1 MLQHD
6 ISSKGGSMNLAS
18 LLSKDRINLSLKP
31 GKKDKVIED
40 LVYTMKKGADA
51 ELIVSTLLKR
61 EELGSTGIGKGIAIP
76 HCRSLAVD
84 KLEIAIGRTIKPINF
99 NAIDKK
105 PVSLIFLIIA
115 PPQDPGNQY
124 LITLGKIVQI
134 AKELTKSKA
143 VNKPKTP
150 DEFIQLIDEIEK
162 DLKKRK

>member
-1 MLQHD
+1 
-6 ISSKGGSMNLAS
+6 MNLAS
-18 LLSKDRINLSLKP
+18 LLSKDRIILSLKP
-31 GKKDKVIED
+31 GKKEKIIED
-40 LVYTMKKGADA
+40 LVYAIKEGADA

-84 KLEIAIGRTIKPINF
+84 KLEIAVGRTTKPMKF

-134 AKELTKSKA
+134 AKVLAKKKLISKP
-143 VNKPKTP
+143 NTP
-150 DEFIQLIDEIEK
+150 DEFITLINQVEK
-162 DLKKRK
+162 DLKKRN

>member
-1 MLQHD
+1 
-6 ISSKGGSMNLAS
+6 MNLAS
-18 LLSKDRINLSLKP
+18 LLLKDRIILSLKP
-31 GKKDKVIED
+31 GKKNKVIED
-40 LVYTMKKGADA
+40 LVYTIKQGADA

-84 KLEIAIGRTIKPINF
+84 KLEIAVGQTTKPIKF

-134 AKELTKSKA
+134 AKELIKKKLIG
-143 VNKPKTP
+143 KPQTP
-150 DEFIQLIDEIEK
+150 EEFITLIDQVEK
-162 DLKKRK
+162 GLKKGK

>member
-1 MLQHD
+1 
-6 ISSKGGSMNLAS
+6 MNLAS
-18 LLSKDRINLSLKP
+18 LLSKERINLSLKT
-31 GKKDKVIED
+31 GQKNKVIEE
-40 LVYTMKKGADA
+40 LVYMIKEGTDA

-84 KLEIAIGRTIKPINF
+84 KLEIAVGKTQKPINF

-105 PVSLIFLIIA
+105 PVSLVFLIIA

-134 AKELTKSKA
+134 AKELTKKKLIQKLKS
-143 VNKPKTP
+143 P
-150 DEFIQLIDEIEK
+150 DEFISLINEIEK
-162 DLKKRK
+162 GLKKRK

>member
-1 MLQHD
+1 
-6 ISSKGGSMNLAS
+6 MNLAS

-31 GKKDKVIED
+31 GKKDEVIKE
-40 LVYTMKKGADA
+40 LVYTIKKGADA

-76 HCRSLAVD
+76 HCRSLVVEQ
-84 KLEIAIGRTIKPINF
+84 LEIAIGRTNKPIAF
-99 NAIDKK
+99 NSIDKK

-134 AKELTKSKA
+134 AKEITKKNLIQKAKTPEEFISVINDIEKTLTK
-143 VNKPKTP
+143 
-150 DEFIQLIDEIEK
+150 
-162 DLKKRK
+162 RK

>member
-1 MLQHD
+1 
-6 ISSKGGSMNLAS
+6 MNLAS
-18 LLSKDRINLSLKP
+18 LLSSDRVILSIKP

-40 LVYTMKKGADA
+40 LVYAIKKGADA

-84 KLEIAIGRTIKPINF
+84 KLEIAVGRTTKPIKF

-134 AKELTKSKA
+134 AKELTKKKLIA
-143 VNKPKTP
+143 KPQSP
-150 DEFIQLIDEIEK
+150 EEFITLINQVEK

>member
-1 MLQHD
+1 
-6 ISSKGGSMNLAS
+6 MNLAS
-18 LLSKDRINLSLKP
+18 LLLKERINLSLKP
-31 GKKDKVIED
+31 DKKDKVIEN
-40 LVYTMKKGADA
+40 LVHSIKKEKDA

-84 KLEIAIGRTIKPINF
+84 KLEIAVGRTTKPINF

-134 AKELTKSKA
+134 AKELTKK
-143 VNKPKTP
+143 NLLQQPKTP
-150 DEFIQLIDEIEK
+150 EEFIELISQTEK
-162 DLKKRK
+162 NLRKRK

>member
-1 MLQHD
+1 
-6 ISSKGGSMNLAS
+6 MNLAS
-18 LLSKDRINLSLKP
+18 LLSKDRIILSLKP
-31 GKKDKVIED
+31 GKKEKVIED
-40 LVYTMKKGADA
+40 LVYAIKKGADA

-84 KLEIAIGRTIKPINF
+84 KLEIAVGRTTKPMKF

-134 AKELTKSKA
+134 AKVMAKKKLISKP
-143 VNKPKTP
+143 NTP
-150 DEFIQLIDEIEK
+150 DEFITLINQVEK
-162 DLKKRK
+162 DLKKRN

>member
-1 MLQHD
+1 
-6 ISSKGGSMNLAS
+6 MNLAS
-18 LLSKDRINLSLKP
+18 LLSKERINLELKP
-31 GKKDKVIED
+31 NKKNKVIED
-40 LVYTMKKGADA
+40 LVYSVKKGSDA

-76 HCRSLAVD
+76 HCRSLAVS
-84 KLEIAIGRTIKPINF
+84 KLEIAVGRTTKPINF

-134 AKELTKSKA
+134 AKELTKKDLLH
-143 VNKPKTP
+143 KPETP
-150 DEFIQLIDEIEK
+150 DEFISLINEIEK

>member
-1 MLQHD
+1 
-6 ISSKGGSMNLAS
+6 MNLAS
-18 LLSKDRINLSLKP
+18 LLSKDRIILSLKP
-31 GKKDKVIED
+31 GKKEKVIED
-40 LVYTMKKGADA
+40 LVYAIKEGADA

-84 KLEIAIGRTIKPINF
+84 KLEIAVGRTTKPMKF

-134 AKELTKSKA
+134 AKVLAKKKQISKP
-143 VNKPKTP
+143 NTP
-150 DEFIQLIDEIEK
+150 DEFITLINQVEK
-162 DLKKRK
+162 DLKKRN